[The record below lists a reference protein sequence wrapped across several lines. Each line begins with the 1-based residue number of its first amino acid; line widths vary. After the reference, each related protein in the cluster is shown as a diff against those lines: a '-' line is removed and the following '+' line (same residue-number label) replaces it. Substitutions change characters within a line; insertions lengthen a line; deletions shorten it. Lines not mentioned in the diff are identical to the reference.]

1 MMIQIKLIATSLLL
15 SLTLFSTQAQT
26 HKEIKP
32 FKLPVARTQE
42 EIKLGRN
49 LAANKLLEKKAE
61 SFPLNI
67 RYPGEFEESQ
77 SVFTSWSYDYDVNGN
92 VTGADVTSD
101 YALISA
107 RLADA
112 IQKVVTVIIRV
123 EKASD
128 TTAIKT
134 YMTNRNSPLINYSFI
149 ISPGDDWWTR
159 DFGPN
164 GVYVGNQDS
173 LAFIDLKYYPGRDK
187 DDVAPIALGNRLNIP
202 NYITR
207 LNAEGGN
214 LMADGFGRTFYS
226 DVVTSVNTDPTLVSP
241 VFTTKEV
248 KDKMTAMFGS
258 KQNIEL
264 PTLNC
269 DGGTGHIDLYL
280 KMIDEQTLIISKYPN
295 EITAVDKLII
305 ENNTQLLAS
314 INSTYNRPFR
324 VYRIPHPTDDNGIH
338 SRKTCSQINADA
350 RTFVNGLTIN
360 NTYIMPSYSD
370 DFDGN
375 KLQTEQAVNLFKSIM
390 PGYKVVDI
398 DSRLLSELGGEL
410 HCITMQIPAENP
422 VLFWHPSVDGY
433 YPSVTNSFHIV
444 AKISNKSSVATALCN
459 WRLKGASTFNTV
471 NLTDSAGFFIG
482 NILANGITSADEIEY
497 YLSATTNNGKTAV
510 KPITAPD
517 GFYSIFFT
525 ERTALAEFEV
535 STKDYLFNAYP
546 NPASTQIKIPFY
558 AKQGKVANIKIA
570 DITGKIVKEITPAN
584 LQNGLNEVNVDLHDL
599 NNGIYFYTYTLDGN
613 VIATRKLIVSK

>member
-1 MMIQIKLIATSLLL
+1 MKQSKFIAASVLLL
-15 SLTLFSTQAQT
+15 FTTLNTAAQT
-26 HKEIKP
+26 AKELKP
-32 FKLPVARTQE
+32 FKLPAARTQQ
-42 EIKLGRN
+42 EIRVGRD
-49 LAANKLLEKKAE
+49 LAANKQLDKKAE
-61 SFPLNI
+61 SFPSNI

-77 SVFTSWSYDYDVNGN
+77 SVFISWSYDYDMNGN
-92 VTGADVTSD
+92 VTGADVTSE
-101 YALISA
+101 YALVSA
-107 RLADA
+107 RLTDA
-112 IQKVVTVIIRV
+112 IQKVVPVIIRA

-128 TTAIKT
+128 TIAIKT
-134 YMTNRNSPLINYSFI
+134 YMAARSTPLTNYSFI

-164 GVYVGNQDS
+164 GVYVGNQDT

-187 DDVAPIALGNRLNIP
+187 DDVAPIALGNMLNIP
-202 NYITR
+202 NYVTR

-241 VFTTKEV
+241 VFTKQEV
-248 KDKMTAMFGS
+248 KDKMTIMFGS
-258 KQNIEL
+258 NQNIEL

-280 KMIDEQTLIISKYPN
+280 KMIDEQTLIISKYPD
-295 EITAVDKLII
+295 EITAVDKQII

-324 VYRIPHPTDDNGIH
+324 VYRIPHPTDDNGNH
-338 SRKTCSQINADA
+338 SRKTCTQINADA

-370 DFDGN
+370 EFDGN
-375 KLQTEQAVNLFKSIM
+375 KVQTEQAVNLFKRIM

-433 YPSVTNSFHIV
+433 YPNITNSFHIM
-444 AKISNKSSVATALCN
+444 AKITNKSGVASAVCN
-459 WRLKGASTFNTV
+459 WRLKGAATFNTI
-471 NLTDSAGFFIG
+471 NLTDSSGYFIG
-482 NILANGITSADEIEY
+482 DIVANGITSTDEIEY

-510 KPITAPD
+510 KPITAPE

-525 ERTALAEFEV
+525 KRTALAEFEV
-535 STKDYLFNAYP
+535 TTKNYLFNAHP

-558 AKQGKVANIKIA
+558 AKQGKTANIKIT
-570 DITGKIVKEITPAN
+570 DVTGKIVKEIAPIN
-584 LQNGLNEVNVDLHDL
+584 LQNGLNEVIVDVHDL

-613 VIATRKLIVSK
+613 IIATRKLLVSK

>member
-1 MMIQIKLIATSLLL
+1 M
-15 SLTLFSTQAQT
+15 
-26 HKEIKP
+26 
-32 FKLPVARTQE
+32 
-42 EIKLGRN
+42 
-49 LAANKLLEKKAE
+49 
-61 SFPLNI
+61 
-67 RYPGEFEESQ
+67 
-77 SVFTSWSYDYDVNGN
+77 NGN
-92 VTGADVTSD
+92 VTGADVTSE
-101 YALISA
+101 YALVSA
-107 RLADA
+107 RLTDA
-112 IQKVVTVIIRV
+112 IQKVVPVIIRA

-128 TTAIKT
+128 TIAIKT
-134 YMTNRNSPLINYSFI
+134 YMAARSTPLTNYSFI

-187 DDVAPIALGNRLNIP
+187 DDVAPIALGNMLNIP
-202 NYITR
+202 NYVTR

-241 VFTTKEV
+241 VFTKQEV
-248 KDKMTAMFGS
+248 KDKMTIMFGS
-258 KQNIEL
+258 NQNIEL

-280 KMIDEQTLIISKYPN
+280 KMIDEQTLIISKYPD
-295 EITAVDKLII
+295 EITAVDKQII

-324 VYRIPHPTDDNGIH
+324 VYRIPHPTDDNGNH
-338 SRKTCSQINADA
+338 SRKTCTQINADA

-370 DFDGN
+370 EFDGN
-375 KLQTEQAVNLFKSIM
+375 KVQTEQAVNLFKRIM

-433 YPSVTNSFHIV
+433 YPNITNSFHIM
-444 AKISNKSSVATALCN
+444 AKITNKSGVASAVCN
-459 WRLKGASTFNTV
+459 WRLKGAATFNTI
-471 NLTDSAGFFIG
+471 NLTDSSGYFIG
-482 NILANGITSADEIEY
+482 DIIANGITSADEIEY

-525 ERTALAEFEV
+525 QRTALEEYEV
-535 STKDYLFNAYP
+535 TTKDYLFNAYP

-558 AKQGKVANIKIA
+558 AKQGKIANLKIV
-570 DITGKIVKEITPAN
+570 DITGKIIKEMVSAN
-584 LQNGLNEVNVDLHDL
+584 LQNGLNEVIVDLHDL

>member
-1 MMIQIKLIATSLLL
+1 MKQYNKLVTGLLIAASSL
-15 SLTLFSTQAQT
+15 SIQAQT
-26 HKEIKP
+26 AKELKA
-32 FKLPVARTQE
+32 FKLPAARTQK
-42 EIKLGRN
+42 EIQ
-49 LAANKLLEKKAE
+49 LAKSVAAGKQLEKKAE
-61 SFPLNI
+61 SFPSNI

-77 SVFTSWSYDYDVNGN
+77 SVFISWSYDYDMNGN
-92 VTGADVTSD
+92 VTGADVTSE
-101 YALISA
+101 YALVSA

-112 IQKVVTVIIRV
+112 IQKVVPVIIRV
-123 EKASD
+123 EKGSD

-134 YMTNRNSPLINYSFI
+134 YMINRNTPLTNYSFI

-187 DDVAPIALGNRLNIP
+187 DDVAPIALSNKLNIP

-226 DVVTSVNTDPTLVSP
+226 DVVSDVNTDPDIVSP
-241 VFTTKEV
+241 VFTKQEIN
-248 KDKMTAMFGS
+248 DKMTIMFGS

-280 KMIDEQTLIISKYPN
+280 KMIDEQTLIIAKYPD
-295 EITAVDKLII
+295 EITASDKQII

-324 VYRIPHPTDDNGIH
+324 IYRIPHPTDDNGNH
-338 SRKTCSQINADA
+338 SRRSCIQLNADA

-370 DFDGN
+370 EFSGN
-375 KLQTEQAVNLFKSIM
+375 KTQTTQVVNLFKRIM

-433 YPSVTNSFHIV
+433 YPSIQNSFHIV
-444 AKISNKSSVATALCN
+444 AKITNKSGVANAVCK

-471 NLTDSAGFFIG
+471 NLTDSSGYFIG
-482 NILANGITSADEIEY
+482 DIVANGLTATDEIEY

-510 KPITAPD
+510 KPITAPE

-525 ERTALAEFEV
+525 ERTALAEFEI
-535 STKDYLFNAYP
+535 KPKNYLFNAYP

-558 AKQGKVANIKIA
+558 AMQGKTATINVT
-570 DITGKIVKEITPAN
+570 DIGGKTVKQITPSS
-584 LQNGLNEVNVDLHDL
+584 LQNGLNEAIIDLHDL

-613 VIATRKLIVSK
+613 IIATRKFIVSK